1 MLTVKE
7 RSKRMNQ
14 QINRRAALKPIAAI
28 SAAVVVP
35 GWLLACSKKPD
46 CNDVSALSP
55 EELHTRNEVAKYV
68 DQTLEAA
75 KRCSGCAQYVA
86 AAPNQCGG
94 CKIVKGPINPDG
106 ACLLFAQKQGS

>member
-1 MLTVKE
+1 
-7 RSKRMNQ
+7 MNHE
-14 QINRRAALKPIAAI
+14 IKRRAALKPIAAM
-28 SAAVVVP
+28 SAAIVLP

-46 CNDVSALSP
+46 CSDVSSLSADD
-55 EELHTRNEVAKYV
+55 LHTRNDVAKYQ
-68 DQTLEAA
+68 DQTLEAT

-106 ACLLFAQKQGS
+106 VCTLFVAKPS